1 MPAFLYLFGTH
12 VHVLAHAV
20 LLAPEAAALL
30 VPRHSHAPCLAMP
43 RLCWTLASKNNVRN
57 LRCGLILKKISLQ
70 LLRKLDG
77 WLTAAKALFCDT
89 IVLASH
95 EMMAEGVKH

>member
-1 MPAFLYLFGTH
+1 LLISHFSPDTNGPFFSLLFLWKL
-12 VHVLAHAV
+12 
-20 LLAPEAAALL
+20 
-30 VPRHSHAPCLAMP
+30 
-43 RLCWTLASKNNVRN
+43 N
-57 LRCGLILKKISLQ
+57 LGFLRMSQKM
-70 LLRKLDG
+70 RKLDG